1 MYDDKIVWYLNTDNF
16 SSCTYQFFTRV
27 VGCSNVNT
35 SYDTLDELNSYP
47 LSKSQQE
54 FPVYS
59 VEFNEEGRLVLS
71 VDFYAGRFVPTSIAL
86 ISLDANGSPF
96 MIAKIIT
103 DGAQGS
109 SLVSASVSRIFDI
122 PIPKFKVGDT
132 YAYPS
137 FETVYKRKS
146 GTPIGEEK
154 VMIGEHHH
162 AVQTNGVNDTY
173 PSLYSGQ
180 DNFILSAQNYL
191 PSKITESVSHVYG
204 ERGTLSEDYTDLL
217 GVRTKQNSINITDRN
232 ISSEVMADILADVLE
247 VIIMANNKI
256 QILGKNIPIYDK
268 TIPVSNEKQYIL
280 MTDKIN
286 QSNDRKLEAIDTEK
300 LKSWIIDKHTVSS
313 ENASCT
319 LNSTITVIKSQYNFE
334 LTPNGGRKLAIV
346 FNTKAVPS
354 KQGENFCDKDS
365 LDDND
370 ITVKVGNSSYKIHAS
385 SVGYFY
391 CNEALSWEF
400 YSDTFAYNS
409 LVNILNG
416 DYKFESLDIKGK
428 VKSKDLE
435 VTNYQKV
442 SSFEATNL
450 TVNETSKLN
459 TITKLNDI
467 VDGIT
472 LSNSKLKFGGSY
484 ISSDSSAS
492 FGKSDSTTKTA
503 INANGEITTVNLD
516 STNSKLTYI
525 EQRNNSG
532 ITLKTGSVLNFGTSK
547 ISSDGSASFIGGKT
561 KVNTSGVLSTDKLEA
576 KSALFN
582 TIEELTTDQGITLNK
597 LLKFKDSYISG
608 TDGSASFIGGKTT
621 IDSLGVLKADNS
633 EVGSSKFNSIE
644 ELTPS
649 SGITLN
655 SKLKFGTSNINSDG
669 SASFLDSNITIGST
683 GLSANSIT
691 TPSANVGT
699 LNSNNENIN
708 ISLGKSISF
717 GTSEINTE
725 GSIKFNR
732 DSKGNYPQF
741 ISKDGKITT
750 SEVSSN
756 TVKVDSLKP
765 KSDKADVILSTG
777 KLKFGSSFLDPSN
790 GSAAFIGVKDE
801 DKVTRYSLTIG
812 NSSVTPRVSVD
823 NSGKIKAKDLE
834 ATSSILANTISA
846 TTSVS
851 STNGEISAKTISA
864 SSSVSTDSLKSKT
877 ASGNVVLNSNLSL
890 GTSGSYIN
898 TDGSAKFGV
907 STLGTTGFT
916 TTANITAPGILSSGS
931 KGITFSSTGV
941 SLSGKLEGSSSDAE
955 LKSLKVTGKIESDSF
970 STGTLSA
977 TNLEASGYVKVGAG
991 RITNTDGAN
1000 FSFLVH
1006 DTSAWSNIKTSGV
1019 YIQ

>member
-35 SYDTLDELNSYP
+35 SYNTLDELNSYP

-54 FPVYS
+54 FPFYS

-109 SLVSASVSRIFDI
+109 SLVSSSVSRIFDI

-191 PSKITESVSHVYG
+191 PSKIKESVSHVYG

-280 MTDKIN
+280 MTDTIN

-313 ENASCT
+313 ENSSFT
-319 LNSTITVIKSQYNFE
+319 LNSTITIIKSQYNFE

-354 KQGENFCDKDS
+354 KQGENFCDKNS

-370 ITVKVGNSSYKIHAS
+370 ITVKVGSSSYKIHAS

-391 CNEALSWEF
+391 CNESLSWEF

-416 DYKFESLDIKGK
+416 DYKFESLDIKDK
-428 VKSKDLE
+428 VKTEELE

-442 SSFEATNL
+442 NSFEATNL
-450 TVNETSKLN
+450 TVNEISKLN
-459 TITKLNDI
+459 TITKLDDTSK
-467 VDGIT
+467 DGIT
-472 LSNSKLKFGGSY
+472 LSSKLKFGGSY
-484 ISSDSSAS
+484 ISSD
-492 FGKSDSTTKTA
+492 
-503 INANGEITTVNLD
+503 
-516 STNSKLTYI
+516 
-525 EQRNNSG
+525 
-532 ITLKTGSVLNFGTSK
+532 
-547 ISSDGSASFIGGKT
+547 
-561 KVNTSGVLSTDKLEA
+561 
-576 KSALFN
+576 
-582 TIEELTTDQGITLNK
+582 
-597 LLKFKDSYISG
+597 
-608 TDGSASFIGGKTT
+608 
-621 IDSLGVLKADNS
+621 
-633 EVGSSKFNSIE
+633 
-644 ELTPS
+644 
-649 SGITLN
+649 
-655 SKLKFGTSNINSDG
+655 G
-669 SASFLDSNITIGST
+669 SASFLEDGKVTISST

-691 TPSANVGT
+691 TPTVNVGT
-699 LNSNNENIN
+699 LNSNDNTKN
-708 ISLGKSISF
+708 ISLGKSIRF
-717 GTSEINTE
+717 GKSEINTD
-725 GSIKFNR
+725 GSIKFN
-732 DSKGNYPQF
+732 D
-741 ISKDGKITT
+741 KDGKGIFSASISNEGKIDT

-765 KSDKADVILSTG
+765 KSDKADVTLSNG

-790 GSAAFIGVKDE
+790 GSAAFIGVTSGNK
-801 DKVTRYSLTIG
+801 TTYSMTIG
-812 NSSVTPRVSVD
+812 SSATSQVSVD
-823 NSGKIKAKDLE
+823 NNGKIKAKDLE
-834 ATSSILANTISA
+834 VTSSILASQASISANTISA
-846 TTSVS
+846 TTSISAGSGSISANTISAKTSIS

-864 SSSVSTDSLKSKT
+864 SGSVSTDNLKSKT

-890 GTSGSYIN
+890 GTSGSYIS

-907 STLGTTGFT
+907 STLGTAGFT
-916 TTANITAPGILSSGS
+916 TTKNITAPGILSSAS

-941 SLSGKLEGSSSDAE
+941 ALSGDLEGSSSGAT
-955 LKSLKVTGKIESDSF
+955 LSSLTVTGSLNSNSF